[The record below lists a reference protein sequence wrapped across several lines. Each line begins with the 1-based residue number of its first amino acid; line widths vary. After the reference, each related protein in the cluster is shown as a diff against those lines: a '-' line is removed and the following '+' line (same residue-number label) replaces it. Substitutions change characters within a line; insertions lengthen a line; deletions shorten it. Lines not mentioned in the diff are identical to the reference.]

1 MVSTKGNRYRMFLV
15 ICMGLMSQWSGNG
28 LISYCKSE
36 LLKPFGEE
44 VPNHTL

>member
-28 LISYCKSE
+28 LISYCKLGS
-36 LLKPFGEE
+36 PGTGQDAN
-44 VPNHTL
+44 V